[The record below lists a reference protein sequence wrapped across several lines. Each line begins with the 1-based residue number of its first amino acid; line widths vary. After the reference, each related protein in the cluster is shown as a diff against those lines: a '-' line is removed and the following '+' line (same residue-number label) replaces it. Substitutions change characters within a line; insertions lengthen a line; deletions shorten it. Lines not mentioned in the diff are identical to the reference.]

1 MLPIIIGLVF
11 AGLIL
16 YFLTKQKKH
25 PDAPPVAHV
34 GIPLIGNY
42 IEFAS
47 NPVAFVAKCLKKF
60 GEIYTVPMLHK
71 RLTFL
76 LGPEVSAPFY
86 QLSDDYMSQSEVYG
100 FMTPVFGKNVVY
112 DAEPKKRGQ
121 QFQCMAVGLKSG
133 RLVAYVPKI
142 ELETIQYVELS
153 YLIFRYPHPYPLG
166 I

>member
-1 MLPIIIGLVF
+1 MLLLIPLAI
-11 AGLIL
+11 AGIVL
-16 YFLTKQKKH
+16 YFLFRKKKL
-25 PDAPPVAHV
+25 PANAPPVAHI

-42 IEFAS
+42 IEFAT
-47 NPVAFVAKCLKKF
+47 NPVAFVAKCLEKF

-86 QLSDDYMSQSEVYG
+86 QLSDESMSQSEVYG

-133 RLVAYVPKI
+133 RLKAYVPKI
-142 ELETIQYVELS
+142 ELETIQYVDTILN
-153 YLIFRYPHPYPLG
+153 LD
-166 I
+166 